1 MSETILRQFDPRLK
15 LILLPLLI
23 VATFSAGTVARL
35 LLLTGV
41 AVWFSHS
48 QGELLRLWWRVIRP
62 IRMLLLVTLLMHLCF
77 SSGWTL
83 FGQSWLSLDGLQ
95 LGLFTCWRII
105 VALMFAVLLTRT
117 TPVEELAAA
126 FGELLSPVKRLGFRI
141 DALIEFLFLTL
152 SFLPLLKDETAEQ
165 LHRSQPA
172 KTTRPLFDRLR
183 DTVAR
188 IEPLILDFADRA
200 DVMAVNLARG
210 EQLVTIPRLGTLKP
224 IPGGM
229 PMVAA
234 GSLFLILVFIL

>member
-1 MSETILRQFDPRLK
+1 MSESILRQFDPRLK
-15 LILLPLLI
+15 LVLLPLLI
-23 VATFSAGTVARL
+23 IATFSAGSLTRL

-48 QGELLRLWWRVIRP
+48 QGEMLRLWWRVIRP

-105 VALMFAVLLTRT
+105 VALMFAVQLTRT

-165 LHRSQPA
+165 LHRAHPDTSPR
-172 KTTRPLFDRLR
+172 TVLGRLR

-200 DVMAVNLARG
+200 DVMAVSLARG
-210 EQLVTIPRLGTLKP
+210 EQPVTIPGLGNLKP

-229 PMVAA
+229 PMAAA